1 MKIFIA
7 FIFTSL
13 ILASC
18 DNPRSARHLF
28 RAASKTTE
36 KNQTAQ
42 FENMMSDIG
51 IGPKIHSYKLVKDS
65 AGTAFYKANYIM
77 EDTLQYIQLTSIKAP
92 YDLKFN
98 KKSHSYWVA
107 NISFFLDSVSNT
119 PYDSQTVAFK
129 DSIFNGY
136 EFKSEVLSK

>member
-1 MKIFIA
+1 MKTYITI
-7 FIFTSL
+7 
-13 ILASC
+13 ILVSIGFASC
-18 DNPRSARHLF
+18 NNPRSARHLF

-42 FENMMSDIG
+42 FENMMGDIG
-51 IGPKIHSYKLVKDS
+51 IGPKLHSYKLVKDS
-65 AGTAFYKANYIM
+65 AGTALYKAVYLT

-119 PYDSQTVAFK
+119 PYDTKTIAFK
-129 DSIFNGY
+129 DSVFNGY
-136 EFKSEVLSK
+136 EFKSEVIKK